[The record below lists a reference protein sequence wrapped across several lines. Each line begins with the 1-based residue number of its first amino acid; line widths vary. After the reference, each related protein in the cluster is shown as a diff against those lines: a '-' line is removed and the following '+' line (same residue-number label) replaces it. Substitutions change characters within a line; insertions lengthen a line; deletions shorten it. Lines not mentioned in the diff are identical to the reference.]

1 MQLNQKK
8 SKTHKIYI
16 AGKKGQSSRLHGRVE
31 ISNRR
36 RIVSLHRTELCPH
49 GQLCERYS
57 IHKSHLTPFI
67 CPELSVTYVLSD
79 VHTVDR
85 YTWRYIKHYSIKR

>member
-16 AGKKGQSSRLHGRVE
+16 AGKKGQSARLHGPVE

-36 RIVSLHRTELCPH
+36 RIVSLHRTERCP
-49 GQLCERYS
+49 Y
-57 IHKSHLTPFI
+57 
-67 CPELSVTYVLSD
+67 
-79 VHTVDR
+79 TVNCMTVIRDISR
-85 YTWRYIKHYSIKR
+85 T